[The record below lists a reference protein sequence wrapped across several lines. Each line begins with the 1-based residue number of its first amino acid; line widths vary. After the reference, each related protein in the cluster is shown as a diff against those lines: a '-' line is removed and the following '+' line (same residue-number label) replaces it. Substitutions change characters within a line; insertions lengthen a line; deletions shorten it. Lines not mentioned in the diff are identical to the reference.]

1 MRDLVVFDF
10 DGTLADS
17 WRDIATGLN
26 RTLAEAGLP
35 AAEPADVRAWV
46 GHGVRRLIGRAIAS
60 DDPARIEPLYLRF
73 RVHYADCC
81 LDTTALYDGVRSTLE
96 ALAPRHVLAIL
107 SNKPQT
113 FLDRIAAGLAIQP
126 LFAAVVGG
134 DALAVSK
141 PDPATLAH
149 VVASVGGASAV
160 WMVGDSAV
168 DVETGRRFG
177 ARTVG
182 CAWGLRSREELRAA
196 GVDFLIEHA
205 AELPDLLDRTPTQT
219 SV

>member
-1 MRDLVVFDF
+1 MPRPLVIFDF
-10 DGTLADS
+10 DGTVADT

-26 RTLAEAGLP
+26 RSLAEAGLP
-35 AAEPADVRAWV
+35 AAAPADVKSWV
-46 GHGVRRLIGRAIAS
+46 GHGVRRLIARAIDS
-60 DDPARIEPLYLRF
+60 DDPGRVEPLYLRF
-73 RVHYADCC
+73 RAYYAECC
-81 LDTTALYDGVRSTLE
+81 LDTTALYDGIRPALE

-113 FLDRIAAGLAIQP
+113 FLDRIAEGLGIRG

-134 DALAVSK
+134 DALPVAK
-141 PDPATLAH
+141 PDPATIAH
-149 VVASVGGASAV
+149 VVASVGGAPAV

-182 CAWGLRSREELRAA
+182 CAWGLRGREELRAA

-205 AELPDLLDRTPTQT
+205 GELPPLLADG
-219 SV
+219 